1 MRSQLRFVMHPDDEQ
16 VFVAEVLREK
26 SVVLIDGP
34 RWPTQSPEPHHS
46 LESVGWYCILWSTT
60 DAPKLH
66 AEFIPSCGDWYC
78 RSEGAT
84 IQFLRS
90 QLLGSVLTEG
100 RLAVATD
107 EEDPDIARCVER
119 RYRDL
124 SRFIKK
130 TYRNRTLR
138 WFNPTA
144 PAHPKTPGRS
154 ANPSDP
160 DLSLWVG
167 PFALQWLADDPGRCV
182 KQDKG
187 AVVFAEL
194 DRGEHPTGGCASVS
208 G

>member
-1 MRSQLRFVMHPDDEQ
+1 MRSQLRFVMHPNDEHL
-16 VFVAEVLREK
+16 FVAEVLREE

-34 RWPTQSPEPHHS
+34 RWPAQSPEPHQS
-46 LESVGWYCILWSTT
+46 LESVGWYCILWSTNDT
-60 DAPKLH
+60 PELR
-66 AEFIPSCGDWYC
+66 AEFVPSCGDWYC

-90 QLLGSVLTEG
+90 RLLGSILTEG

-107 EEDPDIARCVER
+107 EEEPDVAGRVEG
-119 RYRDL
+119 RYRAL

-130 TYRNRTLR
+130 RYRNRTLR
-138 WFNPTA
+138 WFNPRA
-144 PAHPKTPGRS
+144 PTHAKTPSHS

-167 PFALQWLADDPGRCV
+167 PFALQWLAEDNGRCV
-182 KQDKG
+182 KQDRG
-187 AVVFAEL
+187 AVVMAVL
-194 DRGEHPTGGCASVS
+194 HRGEHPTGGCASMS